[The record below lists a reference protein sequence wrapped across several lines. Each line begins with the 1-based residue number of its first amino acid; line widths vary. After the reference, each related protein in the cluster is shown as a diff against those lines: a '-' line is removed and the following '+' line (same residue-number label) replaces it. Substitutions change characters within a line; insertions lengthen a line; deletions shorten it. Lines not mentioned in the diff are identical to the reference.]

1 MAPKDQE
8 NLHRWLESA
17 LEEYGNAEPRS
28 GLEGRVL
35 ANLQSERERI
45 TARQRW
51 FWALTLTAT
60 VAVIILAV
68 WMESDT
74 ALRTSIPTSMSAPS
88 EQKRTES
95 KQRLVQTAKPGMFQ
109 QSRKITSQH
118 VKQNRSVHSFEA
130 AVAPKLDRFPS
141 SQPRSEQERLLLAYL
156 NQTPKEEV
164 MLAIVKTNSNQD
176 LHVKDLEIQ
185 SLEHETPASE
195 SSERN

>member
-1 MAPKDQE
+1 MAPNDQE
-8 NLHRWLESA
+8 NLHRWLERA
-17 LEEYGNAEPRS
+17 LVEYGNAEPIS

-74 ALRTSIPTSMSAPS
+74 AQRTRIPTSKSAPS
-88 EQKRTES
+88 EQRAES
-95 KQRLVQTAKPGMFQ
+95 KQRLVQSAKPGMFQ

-118 VKQNRSVHSFEA
+118 VKQNRTVRSFEA
-130 AVAPKLDRFPS
+130 VAAPKLDRFPS
-141 SQPRSEQERLLLAYL
+141 SQPLSEQERLLLAYL

-185 SLEHETPASE
+185 SLENETPASE